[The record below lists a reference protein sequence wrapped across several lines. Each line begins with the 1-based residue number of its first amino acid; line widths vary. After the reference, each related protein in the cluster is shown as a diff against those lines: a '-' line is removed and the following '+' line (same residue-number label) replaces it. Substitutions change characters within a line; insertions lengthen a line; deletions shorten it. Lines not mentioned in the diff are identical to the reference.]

1 MPKKNITSV
10 LLLILD
16 GFGHRL
22 RGQDNAI
29 LKANTPFLDQLH
41 AKQAYATISTS
52 GSAVGLPQGQFGNS
66 EVGHIH
72 IGAGR
77 IVKQEMSRIDEAIKN
92 KTFTKNPVFIKA
104 FECAKK
110 HALHVFGLL
119 SDGGVHS
126 HEKHIHTLI
135 KAASEYGVKQ
145 IYFHAFLD
153 GRDVPPKSA
162 IRYLERLN
170 QVIHTTANVHIA
182 TVCGRYW
189 AMDRDQRWDRI
200 ERAYRLIV
208 EGKAPYQYDCAIEAI
223 QAAYARNESDEFIQP
238 SVIGKPC
245 PILPQDAVIFMNFRA
260 DRARELTE
268 AITAPSFNT
277 FDRQLIQLSC
287 YATLTAYGENFPYPC
302 AYLAEHIKNGLG
314 EFIASHGLKQL
325 RIAETE
331 KFAHVTYF
339 FNGGQETQYP
349 LEERILIPSPKI
361 ATYDL
366 QPQMSAQKITDHL
379 IQAIISQQF
388 ALIVCNFANGD
399 MVGHTGNFEAAI
411 KAVEALDQSLKR
423 CVPEMLAQKGEIVI
437 CADHGN
443 CEQMYDTNNQQ
454 PHTQHT
460 TNPSPFF
467 YIGRPA
473 SIKKRGSLKDVAP
486 SILDIMG
493 LAQPKEMTGRSL
505 IRWL

>member
-1 MPKKNITSV
+1 MTNITPV

-29 LKANTPFLDQLH
+29 LKANTPFLDQLR
-41 AKQAYATISTS
+41 AKQAYGTISTS
-52 GSAVGLPQGQFGNS
+52 GLAVGLPQGQFGNS

-77 IVKQEMSRIDEAIKN
+77 VVKQEMSRIEEAIEN
-92 KTFTKNPVFIKA
+92 KTFAKNPVFVKA
-104 FECAKK
+104 FECAKN
-110 HALHVFGLL
+110 HALHIFGLL

-126 HEKHIHTLI
+126 HEKHIHALI

-145 IYFHAFLD
+145 IHCHVFLD

-162 IRYLERLN
+162 KRYLKRLSQIN
-170 QVIHTTANVHIA
+170 HTTPGAHIA
-182 TVCGRYW
+182 TLCGRYW

-208 EGKAPYQYDCAIEAI
+208 EGKAPYQSNHAIEAI
-223 QAAYARNESDEFIQP
+223 QLAYARNESDEFIQP
-238 SVIGKPC
+238 SIIGKPC

-268 AITAPSFNT
+268 AITAPSFSG
-277 FDRQLIQLSC
+277 FDRQPIELGC
-287 YATLTAYGENFPYPC
+287 YATLTSYGENFPHPC
-302 AYLAEHIKNGLG
+302 AYPVKHIQNGLG
-314 EFIASHGLKQL
+314 EYIASLGLKQL

-339 FNGGQETQYP
+339 FNGGRETQYP
-349 LEERILIPSPKI
+349 LEKRILISSPKI

-366 QPQMSAQKITDHL
+366 QPQMNAKKITDKL

-388 ALIVCNFANGD
+388 TFLVCNFANGD
-399 MVGHTGNFEAAI
+399 MVGHTGNFEATI
-411 KAVEALDQSLKR
+411 KAVETLDQSLKL

-443 CEQMYDTNNQQ
+443 CEQMYDANNQQ

-473 SIKKRGSLKDVAP
+473 KIKKNGSLKDVAP

-505 IRWL
+505 IQWL